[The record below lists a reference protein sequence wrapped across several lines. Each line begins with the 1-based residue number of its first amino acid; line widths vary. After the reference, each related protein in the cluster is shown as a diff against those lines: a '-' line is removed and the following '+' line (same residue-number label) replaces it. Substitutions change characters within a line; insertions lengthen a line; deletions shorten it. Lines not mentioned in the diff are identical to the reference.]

1 MLVGTAV
8 RLGYLLGLD
17 QCGFR
22 REDDASPPP
31 EFLRGRLVWSACYM
45 ADRQISIR
53 VGRGFWSRGPGPSSN
68 FQDKDF
74 PGLHARNPEMDDYA
88 SIFKANLELTQLFSN
103 AHDVLYS
110 NRAREMKLILAG
122 DYVKYIDDF
131 RASIRGWHA
140 VYGTLTCSSRLKV
153 SLLLTYDYLRL
164 YVNAFA
170 FQATF
175 SRLASADRHSFTH
188 KSVATLP
195 DARFIYESIDAAKS
209 LLTTLNN
216 FVDPEQCLRFLPLR
230 FYLYIVHGTVFLY
243 KALATGSMSNEEK
256 EGVRRMVVE
265 TILRLRKSNT
275 EPAHIGTR
283 YARLISLL
291 WRRSPRRATNAS
303 LVEGATNGA
312 VGANGQP
319 AQVPVDAEGN
329 LNQTATDSLEV
340 TNGDF
345 SLNTFSWLDLD
356 SVGNFATANS
366 EASPSF
372 ADIGQAVDGQ
382 NGVVFGMQPIDSQQW
397 FNDRP
402 QDLVF

>member
-22 REDDASPPP
+22 TEEDQVPPP

-68 FQDKDF
+68 FQGKDF
-74 PGLHARNPEMDDYA
+74 PGLSPKNPEMDDYA

-131 RASIRGWHA
+131 RASIRGWHS
-140 VYGTLTCSSRLKV
+140 VYGNLTCSSRLKV
-153 SLLLTYDYLRL
+153 SLVLTYDYLRL

-175 SRLASADRHSFTH
+175 SRLAQPDRHSFTH

-243 KALATGSMSNEEK
+243 KVSFL
-256 EGVRRMVVE
+256 
-265 TILRLRKSNT
+265 IL
-275 EPAHIGTR
+275 
-283 YARLISLL
+283 
-291 WRRSPRRATNAS
+291 
-303 LVEGATNGA
+303 
-312 VGANGQP
+312 
-319 AQVPVDAEGN
+319 
-329 LNQTATDSLEV
+329 TA
-340 TNGDF
+340 
-345 SLNTFSWLDLD
+345 
-356 SVGNFATANS
+356 
-366 EASPSF
+366 
-372 ADIGQAVDGQ
+372 
-382 NGVVFGMQPIDSQQW
+382 
-397 FNDRP
+397 
-402 QDLVF
+402 